1 MLRFLVPKSR
11 FGVPD
16 PKQRQANMNPG
27 IFTRS
32 FATLAAAAVLG
43 GGLVV
48 QGPVAFA
55 QSSPGGAP
63 PSSSTASAASPSM
76 APHSDAAVEARIKRL
91 HAQLKITPDQEDQ
104 WNAMAQIMRSNADKL
119 SGLAQQRAKNA
130 PSMSAVDNLRTFEE
144 ITAAQEDGLKQ
155 LLPSFGKLYDSMSD
169 AQKKTADA
177 VFNQRIQ
184 ARVATQT
191 KPATPAKPSG
201 G

>member
-1 MLRFLVPKSR
+1 
-11 FGVPD
+11 
-16 PKQRQANMNPG
+16 MNPG
-27 IFTRS
+27 IFARS
-32 FATLAAAAVLG
+32 FATLATVAVLG
-43 GGLVV
+43 GGLVA
-48 QGPVAFA
+48 QAPLALA
-55 QSSPGGAP
+55 QSSTGGTP
-63 PSSSTASAASPSM
+63 PSSSAAPSM
-76 APHSDAAVEARIKRL
+76 AAHSDAAVEARIKRL

-104 WNAMAQIMRSNADKL
+104 WNAMAQIMRANADKL
-119 SGLAQQRAKNA
+119 SSLAQQRAKNA

-184 ARVATQT
+184 SRVAAQT
-191 KPATPAKPSG
+191 KPTTPAKPSG

>member
-1 MLRFLVPKSR
+1 
-11 FGVPD
+11 
-16 PKQRQANMNPG
+16 MNPG
-27 IFTRS
+27 IFARS

-55 QSSPGGAP
+55 QSSPSGAP
-63 PSSSTASAASPSM
+63 PSSSTAPAASPSM

-104 WNAMAQIMRSNADKL
+104 WNAMAQIMRGNADRI
-119 SGLAQQRAKNA
+119 SSLAQQRAKNA

-191 KPATPAKPSG
+191 KPAKPSG